1 MCCKCCGETQRK
13 SWVFGIG
20 SVFTLL
26 GILLVV
32 LWPNLAD
39 KLVENV
45 SIFIKSVMGIL
56 SSLYCV

>member
-13 SWVFGIG
+13 CWVFGIG
-20 SVFTLL
+20 SVFVIL

-32 LWPNLAD
+32 LWPDLAD

-45 SIFIKSVMGIL
+45 STSNIYSFL
-56 SSLYCV
+56 YLTSSL